1 MDHDGDRPWNRPR
14 RGLFAM
20 DLLYVK
26 NLLKYL
32 GSVLSSDR
40 DDSAQIETLG
50 NALIEYHL
58 RRISIYLIRV
68 FGPTVQSGPFKG
80 MSLVPEA
87 PSSVLSPKILGT
99 YELEILA
106 AIQTRERYDRL
117 VNIGS
122 GEGYFAV
129 GCLLADTDLT
139 TIAFDTL
146 AKARDLTS
154 KLAVL
159 NKTSDRLEVRAAC
172 DSATLMGLAR
182 PGSLFLI
189 DIEGGE
195 RELFQSVPAESLAAA
210 DFLIETHWVNSQSTC
225 EFLIDYFS
233 RTHEVEI
240 IPQQARDPS
249 MFPELMELDQI
260 DRILALW
267 EARGSDPWLN
277 AKSVA

>member
-1 MDHDGDRPWNRPR
+1 MDHDGDKPWNRLR
-14 RGLFAM
+14 RGLFVM
-20 DLLYVK
+20 DQLYVK
-26 NLLKYL
+26 NLRKYL
-32 GSVLSSDR
+32 GSILSSDR
-40 DDSAQIETLG
+40 DDSAQIEIFG

-80 MSLVPEA
+80 MALVPEA

-99 YELEILA
+99 YEMEILA
-106 AIQTRERYDRL
+106 AIQTRERYDQL

-129 GCLLADTDLT
+129 GSLLADTNLT

-146 AKARDLTS
+146 AKARHLTG

-159 NKTSDRLEVRAAC
+159 NKVSDRLEVRAEC
-172 DSATLMGLAR
+172 DPQTLMDLAR
-182 PGSLFLI
+182 PRSLFLI

-210 DFLIETHWVNSQSTC
+210 DFLIETHWVNNQSC
-225 EFLIDYFS
+225 LS
-233 RTHEVEI
+233 
-240 IPQQARDPS
+240 A
-249 MFPELMELDQI
+249 
-260 DRILALW
+260 
-267 EARGSDPWLN
+267 
-277 AKSVA
+277 